1 MYSHCVSSFICTR
14 VQLLANS
21 GDEQSQTVV
30 RSAAEELL
38 STCHSVNMFILNK
51 YSEMRI
57 LTSAEVC
64 CDICSHFVSVVDNA
78 NANTSEELHLELAK
92 QCEVGMQLCIVLN
105 SLAVRYLI
113 VFICI
118 H

>member
-1 MYSHCVSSFICTR
+1 M
-14 VQLLANS
+14 
-21 GDEQSQTVV
+21 

-57 LTSAEVC
+57 LTSTEVC

-92 QCEVGMQLCIVLN
+92 QCEVGMQLGIVLIEELGGAGVAQWQ
-105 SLAVRYLI
+105 SVMMLSKTYAI
-113 VFICI
+113 F
-118 H
+118 